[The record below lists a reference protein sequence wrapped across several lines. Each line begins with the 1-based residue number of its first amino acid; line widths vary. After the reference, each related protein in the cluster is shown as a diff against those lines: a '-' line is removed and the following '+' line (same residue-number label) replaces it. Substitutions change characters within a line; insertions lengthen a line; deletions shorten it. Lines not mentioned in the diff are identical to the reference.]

1 MFALSACDVED
12 ADQLA
17 PGPGLQTPRPDASP
31 DDELE
36 SPDDVAALLERAT
49 GDAQLRRVNF
59 KRRRYDAG
67 VLFTVDAGSGGPV
80 TDAGTS
86 APAPTPGDAGTT
98 APPPPPP
105 PAPVVDAGTAP
116 PPTPVVDAGPTTPP
130 PAPVVD
136 AGPTTP
142 PPPAPAVDAGT
153 PSVPAPTSGL
163 WVSGY
168 YPGWTRTTMPPTAI
182 DFRALTHLVDFSLRP
197 RADGTLEDQ
206 HGILGN
212 APATIAAARAGG
224 VKVLVCIGGAQTA
237 AGFQGATSSARLTA
251 FVDNIV
257 STVTRYGYDGV
268 DVDWEPLTS
277 ADRPAYVAFINAL
290 HARLSTLSPR
300 RQLTAAVDSWSSTT
314 LALVADKFDQV
325 NLMTYDM
332 ANTGSDAVSWFNS
345 PLHTGGA
352 TRPSGA
358 LQPSAERSVQSYTAN
373 GHQVRQLGI
382 GVAFYGNMY
391 SGGAGTP
398 TGGVT
403 APRQAWT
410 TAPSMS
416 TIDYRAIMTQW
427 HSASRYRFDDVTKGA
442 WLTVDEVGGANDRY
456 INYDDERTIAAKL
469 AWAKQRGVGGVIIWQ
484 LAGGYLPAAPAGSR
498 DPLLQAIRANR

>member
-1 MFALSACDVED
+1 MKSSTSNGSLLVVSLAFVFALSACDVED

-17 PGPGLQTPRPDASP
+17 PGPGLQTAPTGSAAPEAFGAP
-31 DDELE
+31 DELE
-36 SPDDVAALLERAT
+36 TQLDSAT
-49 GDAQLRRVNF
+49 GEAQLRRMHLK
-59 KRRRYDAG
+59 KRRDAG
-67 VLFTVDAGSGGPV
+67 VTTPIDAGTTATV
-80 TDAGTS
+80 ADAGTS
-86 APAPTPGDAGTT
+86 APPPAAIDAGTT
-98 APPPPPP
+98 APPPP
-105 PAPVVDAGTAP
+105 VVAIDAG
-116 PPTPVVDAGPTTPP
+116 V
-130 PAPVVD
+130 
-136 AGPTTP
+136 PTTP
-142 PPPAPAVDAGT
+142 PPPPAVDAGT
-153 PSVPAPTSGL
+153 PTAPFVDAGTPTSGL
-163 WVSGY
+163 WVTGY
-168 YPGWTRTTMPPTAI
+168 YAGWTRTTMPPTAI

-212 APATIAAARAGG
+212 APATLSAAHAGG
-224 VKVLVCIGGAQTA
+224 AKVLLCIGGAQTA

-257 STVTRYGYDGV
+257 SVVTRFGYDGV

-277 ADRPAYVAFINAL
+277 ADRPAYVAFVNAL
-290 HARLSTLSPR
+290 HARLSTMTPR

-332 ANTGSDAVSWFNS
+332 ANTGSDSVSWFNS
-345 PLHTGGA
+345 PLHNGGA
-352 TRPSGA
+352 TRPSGTP
-358 LQPSAERSVQSYTAN
+358 QNSAERSVQSYTGN
-373 GHQVRQLGI
+373 GHQVGKLGI

-410 TAPSMS
+410 TAPTM
-416 TIDYRAIMTQW
+416 TAIDYRVIMTQW
-427 HSASRYRFDDVTKGA
+427 HTASRYRFDDVTKGA
-442 WLTVDEVGGANDRY
+442 WLTVDELGGANDRY
-456 INYDDERTIAAKL
+456 INYDDPRTIAAKL

-484 LAGGYLPAAPAGSR
+484 LAGGYLPAAPAGER